1 MRDATVTAVTVPAV
15 EAIIE
20 KNYGSDGS
28 AEGFYP
34 VNQKVAEKAVEL
46 ISATDPE
53 RIEKKLTLLL
63 WNNFTGGNLAES
75 VANEI
80 VEDFGLI

>member
-1 MRDATVTAVTVPAV
+1 MRDATVTAVTVAGV
-15 EAIIE
+15 KAIIE

-34 VNQKVAEKAVEL
+34 INEKVAEKAVEL
-46 ISATDPE
+46 INTTDPE
-53 RIEKKLTLLL
+53 RVEKKLMLLL

-80 VEDFGLI
+80 VEDFALI